1 MFLRENV
8 FIDTM
13 KTSGFDRMRVYFD
26 PEYLELFDEEGEDL
40 GFIDGN
46 DPNAS
51 YKIQLINTDL
61 QKSQIATIKIN
72 DLRT

>member
-1 MFLRENV
+1 M
-8 FIDTM
+8 
-13 KTSGFDRMRVYFD
+13 SVYFD

-40 GFIDGN
+40 GLIDGK